1 MIAYNQLHSMLVMVA
16 QGLGDDLLQD
26 VAFLG
31 GCTTGL
37 LLTDDLTKE
46 AVRYTEDVDL
56 ITHVIGYPQWLNFQ
70 ARLKERGFRE
80 SMEDDIACRMRLKNL
95 IVDFMPDDEKILGF
109 SNRWY
114 GSAIQEATDYS
125 LQDGLVIKLVTPVYF
140 VATKLEAYRG
150 RGNNDPLQ
158 SRDIEDILNVFDGRK
173 EVVAEIKQSAK
184 ELNEYI
190 REQLGGLMEHP
201 DFEYAV
207 QTTAHGQDDREELIF
222 QRLETVLSTIK

>member
-1 MIAYNQLHSMLVMVA
+1 MIAYNQLHEMLVIVA
-16 QGLGDDLLQD
+16 TALGDDLLQE

-37 LLTDDLTKE
+37 LLTDEVTKE
-46 AVRYTEDVDL
+46 SVRYTDDVDL
-56 ITHVIGYPQWLNFQ
+56 ITHVVGYPQWLRFQ
-70 ARLKERGFRE
+70 ARLKQRGFRE

-114 GSAIQEATDYS
+114 SQAIQQATNYT

-150 RGNNDPLQ
+150 RGKNDPLQ
-158 SRDIEDILNVFDGRK
+158 SRDIEDILNIFDGRK
-173 EVVAEIKQSAK
+173 EIVAEIKQSA
-184 ELNEYI
+184 EGLNKTI
-190 REQLGGLMEHP
+190 REQLS
-201 DFEYAV
+201 
-207 QTTAHGQDDREELIF
+207 ELI
-222 QRLETVLSTIK
+222 